1 MSKSRILS
9 LVLFLALVGAVI
21 AADAPEKKDLKFTP
35 EQQKA
40 ADAVAAHGGLVLRVA
55 ANTDTLDVLFNLSGK
70 AGTDAAV
77 AHVKALPNVIKLNLA
92 GTDITDKGVAEIA
105 GLKSLTEL
113 HLERTKVTDAALA
126 SLKGLENLSY
136 LNVYDTPI
144 TDAGLAHLHGLK
156 NLKKLYLWQSKATD
170 AGVEAIKKAIPG
182 IYVNNGWVAPKEA
195 PVPVTPP
202 PATPATPAT
211 SGKLSIKQ
219 IMEKAHKGNDTLLTR
234 SLAKK
239 AKPEEVKEL
248 LGYYQALTALK
259 PGKGD
264 EASWKAKTAALV
276 AAADLLV
283 KNDDKGLAGL
293 KAASDC
299 KACHSVHK

>member
-1 MSKSRILS
+1 MSKLQSLIALLILAI
-9 LVLFLALVGAVI
+9 VGVAL
-21 AADAPEKKDLKFTP
+21 AADSAEKKDLKFTAD
-35 EQQKA
+35 QQKA
-40 ADAVAAHGGLVLRVA
+40 ADAIAAHGGLVLRVA

-70 AGTDAAV
+70 PGTDAAV

-105 GLKSLTEL
+105 GLKALTEL
-113 HLERTKVTDAALA
+113 HLERTKITDAALA
-126 SLKGLENLSY
+126 SLKGLENLAY
-136 LNVYDTPI
+136 LNIYDTPI

-156 NLKKLYLWQSKATD
+156 NLKKLYIWQSKATD
-170 AGVEAIKKAIPG
+170 GGAEAIKKAIPG
-182 IYVNNGWVAPKEA
+182 LYVNNGWVAPKEP

-202 PATPATPAT
+202 PATPATPD
-211 SGKLSIKQ
+211 KLTIKQ
-219 IMEKAHKGNDTLLTR
+219 IMEKAHKGNDTILTR
-234 SLAKK
+234 ALAKK

-248 LGYYQALTALK
+248 LGLYQAMAMLK

-264 EASWKAKTAALV
+264 EASWKAKSAALI
-276 AAADLLV
+276 AATELLV